1 MCNKPAI
8 LLQTAILLAV
18 ALPAAR
24 AVDFTAQRQHMVE
37 QEIVAAG
44 VTDPRVIESMRN
56 TPRHEFVALPSR
68 ANAYYDMAL
77 PIGNAQTI
85 SPPFVV
91 AYMTE
96 QLLPQ
101 PTDTV
106 LEIGTGSGYQ
116 AAVLS
121 PLVKEVYTIEIVK
134 PLGERAARTLKRL
147 KYTNVHA
154 KVGDGYQGWPEHAP
168 FDKIIVTCS
177 PEQVPPKLVEQLREG
192 GRMIVPVGER
202 YEQTLYLFRKID
214 GKLEKVAL
222 LPTLFVPMT
231 GKAEDSR
238 VARPDPGNPQIN
250 NGGFEE
256 ISVPGA
262 EPPETKTDKSAID
275 KRAKDSPPSDAEKS
289 EPTPLGWHYQ
299 RQLKLVDDD
308 EAPQG
313 GHYVTFSNTEPGRGA
328 HALQG
333 LAVDGRKVSALDVSL
348 WVKAVNLRA
357 AGPEQE
363 PMLAITFYDENRSQA
378 GYTFVGPWR
387 DSFAWR
393 KVTDRLRV
401 PPKAREAIVR
411 IGLSGATGELSFDDI
426 QIRAHKSRA
435 LD

>member
-1 MCNKPAI
+1 MRIKLTV
-8 LLQTAILLAV
+8 LLHAATLLLF

-24 AVDFTAQRQHMVE
+24 AVDFAAQRQRMVE

-44 VTDPRVIESMRN
+44 ITDPRVIESMRN

-96 QLLPQ
+96 QIMPQ
-101 PTDTV
+101 PTDKV

-238 VARPDPGNPQIN
+238 VAKPDPTNPQIN

-256 ISVPGA
+256 VSVPA
-262 EPPETKTDKSAID
+262 ASPPETETDNSKTDKP
-275 KRAKDSPPSDAEKS
+275 AKDSPPTDAEKF

-299 RQLKLVDDD
+299 RQLKLVEDDD
-308 EAPQG
+308 APQG
-313 GHYVTFSNTEPGRGA
+313 DHYVTFSNTEPGRGA

-333 LAVDGRKVSALDVSL
+333 LAVDGRKVSSLDVSL
-348 WVKAVNLRA
+348 WVKGVNLRA
-357 AGPEQE
+357 ASPEQE
-363 PMLAITFYDENRSQA
+363 PVLAITFYDENRSQA
-378 GYTFVGPWR
+378 GYTWVGPWR

-393 KVTDRLRV
+393 KVTDKLRV

-411 IGLSGATGELSFDDI
+411 IGLSGATGELSVDDI
-426 QIRAHKSRA
+426 QIRAHK
-435 LD
+435 